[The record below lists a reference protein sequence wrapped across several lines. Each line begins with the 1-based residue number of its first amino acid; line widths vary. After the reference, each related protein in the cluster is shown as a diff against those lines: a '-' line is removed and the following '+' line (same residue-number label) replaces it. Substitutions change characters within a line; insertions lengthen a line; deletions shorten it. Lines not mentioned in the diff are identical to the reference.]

1 MKRAMI
7 VACLTSF
14 IAAAGVLAADNST
27 NAPPPTP
34 PRPTRPMMRNI
45 LPPRI
50 LEELA
55 LTADQQTKYNSLD
68 ASFKSD
74 VAKLQANNAPSG
86 GTATNAPPSGGR
98 EAFRALHRSY
108 IEKVRPLLTADQNAK
123 LTQALEEGPGGGRRG
138 PGPGAGGNPPPQPP
152 PPQGN

>member
-7 VACLTSF
+7 IACLTSVV
-14 IAAAGVLAADNST
+14 IAAGVLAADDST
-27 NAPPPTP
+27 NAPPP
-34 PRPTRPMMRNI
+34 RPMRPMMRNI

-50 LEELA
+50 LEDLA

-74 VAKLQANNAPSG
+74 VAKLQANNAPPG

-98 EAFRALHRSY
+98 EAFRTLHRSY
-108 IEKVRPLLTADQNAK
+108 IEKVRAFLTADQNAK
-123 LTQALEEGPGGGRRG
+123 LTQALENAPGGGRRG
-138 PGPGAGGNPPPQPP
+138 AGPGAGGNPPPPQPP
-152 PPQGN
+152 PPQNN